1 MDEKTV
7 RVLPEG
13 VAKEVTLSDG
23 RVASI
28 FYGYGEHAEK
38 AQEMATIGDP
48 KGNQTFD
55 KSKYNRAL
63 MHLLIEI
70 DGEKVFPED
79 FPKMKMNDYLN
90 LYGAFAEV
98 NFT

>member
-38 AQEMATIGDP
+38 AQEMATVGD
-48 KGNQTFD
+48 TFD
-55 KSKYNRAL
+55 KAQYNRAL

-79 FPKMKMNDYLN
+79 FPKMKMNDYLT